1 MALLLVIKGLVAIA
15 LDCVFL
21 MSAQPRYQLR
31 TIEKYYVVA
40 ERFSKLIFLKK
51 LRGSTIRPLKNL
63 PE

>member
-40 ERFSKLIFLKK
+40 ELFS
-51 LRGSTIRPLKNL
+51 N
-63 PE
+63 